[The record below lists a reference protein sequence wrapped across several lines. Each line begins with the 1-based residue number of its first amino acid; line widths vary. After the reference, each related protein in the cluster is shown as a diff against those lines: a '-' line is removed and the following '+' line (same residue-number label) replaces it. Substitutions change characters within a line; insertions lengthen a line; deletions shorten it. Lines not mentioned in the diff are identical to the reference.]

1 MELLILRANV
11 KEKAEV
17 TISRFQSGLN
27 IDIRDGVELLPF
39 KDFNDL
45 VQLCVR
51 VKQQIKTRS
60 SSRKDYPSTSYS
72 GKESKREGYPSKFG
86 YERPKNTGK
95 EKEIEK

>member
-27 IDIRDGVELLPF
+27 LDIRDGVELLPF

-72 GKESKREGYPSKFG
+72 RKKSKREGGGGGLSFH
-86 YERPKNTGK
+86 
-95 EKEIEK
+95 IWV